1 MTTISKPKILIPR
14 NVLNRMQAYVDLC
27 DKEISGLGTVVY
39 DHKYGGYVVKRV
51 MLLEQE
57 VSSSTTDLDDN
68 AVAQALYEYREYE
81 GKEEVAF
88 WWHSHVNMNTFW
100 STTDHDT
107 MDSIGKNGLCV
118 AVVLNKKKEKRGA
131 IVMAPKNFPAVKFD
145 DVDIVILDTI
155 DFSMDDIKKEIEAK
169 VKEKTYSYV
178 NPYQGAYDWKKG
190 WGNQEVKD
198 ETKKETETKG
208 QTTLLKGDAFDQVP
222 VANSYRQKFKQQCEL
237 EWNAFGPAIKGAY
250 NNDFDEY
257 FKEALADDLSLG
269 YGNGYR

>member
-1 MTTISKPKILIPR
+1 MTMISKPRILIPR
-14 NVLNRMQAYVDLC
+14 NILNKMQAYVDLC

-57 VSSSTTDLDDN
+57 VSGTSTDLDDH

-81 GKEEVAF
+81 GKEEIAF

-100 STTDHDT
+100 SSTDHET

-155 DFSMDDIKKEIEAK
+155 DFSMDDVKKEIEAK
-169 VKEKTYSYV
+169 VKEKTYKYV
-178 NPYQGAYDWKKG
+178 NPYQEDYAWKKG
-190 WGNQEVKD
+190 WGEEKE
-198 ETKKETETKG
+198 ETKTEG
-208 QTTLLKGDAFDQVP
+208 QTTLLKNTTNTTS
-222 VANSYRQKFKQQCEL
+222 NSGVYRSKFRQACEK
-237 EWNAFGPAIKGAY
+237 EWEAYGVAIKQAY
-250 NNDFDEY
+250 NNDFEEY
-257 FKEALADDLSLG
+257 YQEQLREDLSLG
-269 YGNGYR
+269 YGNRYGW